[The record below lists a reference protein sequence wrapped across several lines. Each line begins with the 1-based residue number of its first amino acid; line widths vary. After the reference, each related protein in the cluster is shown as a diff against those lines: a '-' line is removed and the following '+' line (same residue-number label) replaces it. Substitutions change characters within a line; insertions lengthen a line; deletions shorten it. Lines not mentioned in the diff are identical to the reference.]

1 MTRWRGDLG
10 LVWHDAR
17 MPAALTL
24 ALAGALALAAHAA
37 EAPLVLAV
45 LVVQGLLVWGWYDA
59 LGVPGRTGG
68 LVLAAAAAVAADVL
82 LLVRDDTRAL
92 TPVAGVLAMAMLG
105 AMVHQLARRG
115 GRTRLTE
122 SLAATMALVAFA
134 TLGALFV
141 AAEQTLGGPALVALA
156 ALSAAL
162 AAGASMVPLP
172 TALVVGIAAGGGLV
186 LGLLVA
192 GITDL
197 SVGPAL
203 TTGAAAAATA
213 LAAIMLV
220 RRVKQPDLATA
231 AALPLLSV
239 APVAY
244 VLGRILVG

>member
-1 MTRWRGDLG
+1 
-10 LVWHDAR
+10 

-24 ALAGALALAAHAA
+24 ALAGALTLTAYAA
-37 EAPLVLAV
+37 EAPLALAV
-45 LVVQGLLVWGWYDA
+45 LVVQGLLVWGWHDA
-59 LGVPGRTGG
+59 LGVPGRSGG
-68 LVLAAAAAVAADVL
+68 SVLAVAAAVTADVL

-92 TPVAGVLAMAMLG
+92 TAVAGVLAVAMIG
-105 AMVHQLARRG
+105 AMIHQLSRRD

-122 SLAATMALVAFA
+122 SLTATMTLVVLA
-134 TLGALFV
+134 TLGALFI
-141 AAEQTLGGPALVALA
+141 ATEQTLGGPALVALA
-156 ALSAAL
+156 ALSAAV

-172 TALVVGIAAGGGLV
+172 TGLVAGIAALGGLV

-197 SVGPAL
+197 NAGPAL

-213 LAAIMLV
+213 LAAITFV
-220 RRVKQPDLATA
+220 RRAKQPDLATTA
-231 AALPLLSV
+231 TLPLLSV

>member
-1 MTRWRGDLG
+1 
-10 LVWHDAR
+10 

-24 ALAGALALAAHAA
+24 ALAGVLALAAYAA

-59 LGVPGRTGG
+59 LDVPGRSGG
-68 LVLAAAAAVAADVL
+68 SVLAGAAAVTADVL
-82 LLVRDDTRAL
+82 LLVGDDTRAL

-105 AMVHQLARRG
+105 AMVHQLTRRD
-115 GRTRLTE
+115 GRIQLTE
-122 SLAATMALVAFA
+122 SLTATMTLVAFA

-141 AAEQTLGGPALVALA
+141 ATEQTLGGPALVALA
-156 ALSAAL
+156 ALSAAV

-172 TALVVGIAAGGGLV
+172 TALVAGTAAVGGLV

-203 TTGAAAAATA
+203 TTGVAAAATA
-213 LAAIMLV
+213 FAALTFV
-220 RRVKQPDLATA
+220 RRVKQPNLATT

>member
-1 MTRWRGDLG
+1 
-10 LVWHDAR
+10 

-24 ALAGALALAAHAA
+24 ALAGALSLAAYAA
-37 EAPLVLAV
+37 EAPLALAV
-45 LVVQGLLVWGWYDA
+45 LVIQALLIWSWYDA
-59 LGVPGRTGG
+59 LDVPGRSVGS
-68 LVLAAAAAVAADVL
+68 VLAGAAAVTADVL

-92 TPVAGVLAMAMLG
+92 TPVTGVLAVAMIG
-105 AMVHQLARRG
+105 AIVHQLARRD
-115 GRTRLTE
+115 GRERLTE
-122 SLAATMALVAFA
+122 SLAATMTLVVLA

-141 AAEQTLGGPALVALA
+141 ATQQTLGGPALVALA
-156 ALSAAL
+156 ALSAGV

-172 TALVVGIAAGGGLV
+172 TALVAGIAAAGGLV
-186 LGLLVA
+186 LGLLA
-192 GITDL
+192 AAITDL

-213 LAAIMLV
+213 LAAIMFV
-220 RRVKQPDLATA
+220 RRMKQPDLATA

>member
-1 MTRWRGDLG
+1 VTRTTVDLRR
-10 LVWHDAR
+10 VWHDAR

-24 ALAGALALAAHAA
+24 ALAGALALAAYAA
-37 EAPLVLAV
+37 EAPLALAV

-59 LGVPGRTGG
+59 LDVPGRTGG
-68 LVLAAAAAVAADVL
+68 WALAGAAAVTTDVL

-92 TPVAGVLAMAMLG
+92 TPVAGVLAVAMLG
-105 AMVHQLARRG
+105 AMVHQLGRRG
-115 GRTRLTE
+115 GRQRLTE
-122 SLAATMALVAFA
+122 SLTATMTLVAVA
-134 TLGALFV
+134 TLGGLFV

-156 ALSAAL
+156 ALSAAV

-172 TALVVGIAAGGGLV
+172 TALVTGLAAAGGLV

-197 SVGPAL
+197 TVGPAL
-203 TTGAAAAATA
+203 VTGAAAAATA
-213 LAAIMLV
+213 FAAITFV

-231 AALPLLSV
+231 AALPVLSV

>member
-1 MTRWRGDLG
+1 
-10 LVWHDAR
+10 

-24 ALAGALALAAHAA
+24 ALAGALALAAHAG
-37 EAPLVLAV
+37 EVPLVLAV

-68 LVLAAAAAVAADVL
+68 SVLAGAAAVTADVL
-82 LLVRDDTRAL
+82 VLVRDDTRAL
-92 TPVAGVLAMAMLG
+92 TPVAGVLAVAMIG
-105 AMVHQLARRG
+105 AMVHQLARG
-115 GRTRLTE
+115 DGRERLTE
-122 SLAATMALVAFA
+122 SLTATMTLVVLA

-156 ALSAAL
+156 ALSAAI

-172 TALVVGIAAGGGLV
+172 TALVTGIVAVGGLA
-186 LGLLVA
+186 LGLLAA

-197 SVGPAL
+197 STGPAL
-203 TTGAAAAATA
+203 MTGAATAATA
-213 LAAIMLV
+213 LAAITFV

-244 VLGRILVG
+244 VLCRILVG

>member
-1 MTRWRGDLG
+1 
-10 LVWHDAR
+10 

-24 ALAGALALAAHAA
+24 ALAGALALAAYAG

-68 LVLAAAAAVAADVL
+68 SVLAGAAAVTADVL
-82 LLVRDDTRAL
+82 VLVRDDTRAL
-92 TPVAGVLAMAMLG
+92 TPVAGVLAVAMIG
-105 AMVHQLARRG
+105 AMVHQLARRD
-115 GRTRLTE
+115 GRQRLTE
-122 SLAATMALVAFA
+122 SLTATMTLVVLA

-156 ALSAAL
+156 ALSAAI

-172 TALVVGIAAGGGLV
+172 TALVTGIAAVGGLA
-186 LGLLVA
+186 LGLLAA

-203 TTGAAAAATA
+203 TTGAATAAAA
-213 LAAIMLV
+213 LAAITFV
-220 RRVKQPDLATA
+220 RRVKQPDLATT

>member
-1 MTRWRGDLG
+1 
-10 LVWHDAR
+10 

-24 ALAGALALAAHAA
+24 ALAGALALAAYAA
-37 EAPLVLAV
+37 EAPLVVAV

-68 LVLAAAAAVAADVL
+68 SVLAGAAAVTADAL

-92 TPVAGVLAMAMLG
+92 TPVAGVLAVAMLG
-105 AMVHQLARRG
+105 AMVHQLARRD
-115 GRTRLTE
+115 GRERLTE
-122 SLAATMALVAFA
+122 SLTATMTLVVLA
-134 TLGALFV
+134 TFGALYV

-156 ALSAAL
+156 ALAAPV

-172 TALVVGIAAGGGLV
+172 TPLVTGVAAGGGLM
-186 LGLLVA
+186 LGLLA
-192 GITDL
+192 ATTTDL

-203 TTGAAAAATA
+203 TTGAAAAAAA
-213 LAAIMLV
+213 LAAITFV
-220 RRVKQPDLATA
+220 RRVNQPDLATA

-244 VLGRILVG
+244 ILGRILVG